1 MTDIQL
7 PRGIKYENAYKD
19 YKDRKMSEKEYE
31 EYLSNQDEDSFVGA
45 FCKARYSYFREDL
58 INAKVHID
66 ETVSLLGI
74 RKQYFNSAEDLSN
87 DDGIVD
93 HLYVSKIYMLAGEIY
108 AKYDDHDKSLLY
120 YQKSQYYLSQL
131 GSGFTNIENGGI
143 VYSFRRV
150 SVYALSDLIANSITV
165 SHPSQMNDP
174 FDSLFTL
181 WASEE
186 NLENTCKG
194 KSHILT
200 FSESFNFYRIRSFVG
215 NNALTSDNRLV
226 RNIIMWS
233 HYADD
238 HKGYCIK
245 YRLSKHFI
253 KKSDDGTFKHHYLR
267 RIRYVPQKEIMS
279 VECPNMTTEK
289 LFTTKSDQWSGE
301 HEIRLVSYDSSHN
314 GNFLQLKL
322 DDCSKIEAIYFGY
335 RCSDSDQRN
344 IMSIVGEKVDYYK
357 MVLNSKNVYSMK
369 IKGIDY
375 DPSNK
380 PSSDNNSDKLETGV
394 KDSV

>member
-1 MTDIQL
+1 MTDTQL
-7 PRGIKYENAYKD
+7 HRVSRYENAYKD
-19 YKDRKMSEKEYE
+19 YKDGKMSEKEYE
-31 EYLSNQDEDSFVGA
+31 EYLSNQDENSFVGA
-45 FCKARYSYFREDL
+45 FCKTRRSYFHGDL

-66 ETVSLLGI
+66 KTVSLLEN
-74 RKQYFNSAEDLSN
+74 RKLYINSAEDLLN
-87 DDGIVD
+87 HDGIVG
-93 HLYVSKIYMLAGEIY
+93 HLYISKIYMLAGEIY
-108 AKYDDHDKSLLY
+108 AKYDAHDKSLLY

-131 GSGFTNIENGGI
+131 DSEFNNIGDGGI

-165 SHPSQMNDP
+165 AHPSQMNDP

-186 NLENTCKG
+186 NLKNICEG
-194 KSHILT
+194 KSHIPT
-200 FSESFNFYRIRSFVG
+200 FSESFNFYRMRSFVG
-215 NNALTSDNRLV
+215 NKTLTSDNRLV

-267 RIRYVPQKEIMS
+267 RVCYIPSKKIMS
-279 VECPNMTTEK
+279 VNCSNMTTDE
-289 LFTTKSDQWSGE
+289 LFTTKSNQWSRE
-301 HEIRLVSYDSSHN
+301 SEIRLVSYDSSHK
-314 GNFLQLKL
+314 GDFLQLKL

-344 IMSIVGEKVDYYK
+344 IMSIVGEKTDYYR
-357 MVLNSKNVYSMK
+357 MVFDPENVYSM
-369 IKGIDY
+369 IIEEIQY
-375 DPSNK
+375 NPSHK
-380 PSSDNNSDKLETGV
+380 SSSDNSSNKVGV
-394 KDSV
+394 KNGV

>member
-1 MTDIQL
+1 MTDTQL
-7 PRGIKYENAYKD
+7 PRENKYENACKNG
-19 YKDRKMSEKEYE
+19 KVSEKE
-31 EYLSNQDEDSFVGA
+31 SEDSFIVA
-45 FCKARYSYFREDL
+45 FKKAEKSNVERDFNNAQVHINKAISRFETRKQCINSVEDL
-58 INAKVHID
+58 
-66 ETVSLLGI
+66 L
-74 RKQYFNSAEDLSN
+74 N
-87 DDGIVD
+87 DDGLLGHSEISRM
-93 HLYVSKIYMLAGEIY
+93 YRLAGEIY
-108 AKYDDHDKSLLY
+108 AKCKDYDKSLLY

-131 GSGFTNIENGGI
+131 SSGFNNIENGGI

-165 SHPSQMNDP
+165 THPSQMNDP

-186 NLENTCKG
+186 NLKNTCKG
-194 KSHILT
+194 ESHIPT

-215 NNALTSDNRLV
+215 NNTLTSDDRLV

-267 RIRYVPQKEIMS
+267 RICYVPQKEIVS
-279 VECPNMTTEK
+279 VNRSNMTTNE
-289 LFTTKSDQWSGE
+289 LFTTKSNQWSRE
-301 HEIRLVSYDSSHN
+301 HEVRLVSYDSSHN
-314 GNFLQLKL
+314 GDFLQLKL

-344 IMSIVGEKVDYYK
+344 IMSIVGEKTDYYK
-357 MVLNSKNVYSMK
+357 MVFDPENVYSMK
-369 IKGIDY
+369 IEGIDY
-375 DPSNK
+375 DPFNK